1 MRKAAELVVLGK
13 RSLCPDR
20 LKAPGGRLFQ
30 PGQRIL
36 REDIPQQSYTLL
48 PQLRGWII
56 GRHIASVAEP
66 ARLWRRLD
74 LLIAFATGLSF
85 NLIGSRDPGSR
96 LRSEERRVGQ
106 E

>member
-30 PGQRIL
+30 LGQRIL

-48 PQLRGWII
+48 PQLRCWII
-56 GRHIASVAEP
+56 GRHIASVAET

-74 LLIAFATGLSF
+74 L
-85 NLIGSRDPGSR
+85 DR
-96 LRSEERRVGQ
+96 LRHRTFV
-106 E
+106 

>member
-20 LKAPGGRLFQ
+20 LKAPGGRLLQ

-48 PQLRGWII
+48 PQLRCWII
-56 GRHIASVAEP
+56 GHHIASVEET

-74 LLIAFATGLSF
+74 LDRGCATWKWKLRGWLCIRAGLQPCR
-85 NLIGSRDPGSR
+85 NT
-96 LRSEERRVGQ
+96 
-106 E
+106 